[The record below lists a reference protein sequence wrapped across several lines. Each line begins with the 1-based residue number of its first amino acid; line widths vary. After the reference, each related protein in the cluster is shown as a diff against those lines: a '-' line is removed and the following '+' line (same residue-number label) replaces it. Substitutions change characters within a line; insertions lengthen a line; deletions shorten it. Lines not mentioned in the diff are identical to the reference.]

1 MTSSARIEIAD
12 FTGYLLHRLG
22 NDTTRVI
29 ERALQPTGLRA
40 REVRVL
46 GFLSEDPLSQSAL
59 CGISGLD
66 RTTMVAVVDRLE
78 ERCLAERRR
87 DPADRRRQAVTR
99 TPDGERTFEEAAALL
114 LRAEDD
120 YLAPLDATE
129 RETLRLLL
137 RRLHLSRAPDC

>member
-29 ERALQPTGLRA
+29 ERALEPTGLRA

-46 GFLSEDPLSQSAL
+46 GFLSGEPLSQSVL
-59 CGISGLD
+59 CEISGLD

-78 ERCLAERRR
+78 ERGLAERRR

-99 TPDGERTFEEAAALL
+99 TAEGERTFGEAAGLL
-114 LRAEDD
+114 LSAEDD
-120 YLAPLDATE
+120 YLAPLLEGE
-129 RETLRLLL
+129 R
-137 RRLHLSRAPDC
+137 